1 MHNFQVKNVFVGLLP
16 AGGDLLT
23 ELERFAAKEGISA
36 ADVQI
41 IGFADGATFG
51 YYDDQKHEYI
61 QKRMEG
67 KLEIISAVGNVSIKE
82 GKHFAH
88 LHIVLGDEKGELRG
102 GHLLAE
108 TKILVAETRITVLEG
123 DELVRQYD
131 PQTGLWLWR

>member
-1 MHNFQVKNVFVGLLP
+1 MHKFQVKHVFVGLLP
-16 AGGDLLT
+16 TGGDLLT
-23 ELERFAAKEGISA
+23 ELERFAAKEAITA

-67 KLEIISAVGNVSIKE
+67 KLEIISAVGNISIKE

-88 LHIVLGDEKGELRG
+88 LHIVLGDEKGVLRG
-102 GHLLAE
+102 GHLLSE